1 MKKFMKFAV
10 MAAFALVTVYN
21 VHKVQTEV
29 VLSDTQLKNV
39 EALANNEWL
48 EGSTSCFKNV
58 TWGTVDGLAVWVT
71 WCEYHCMTGWA
82 THASNPSTCSPV

>member
-1 MKKFMKFAV
+1 MKKYLKFAV

-39 EALANNEWL
+39 EALASGEINPDCPNGCV
-48 EGSTSCFKNV
+48 EGEDGCTCFIYYINYSEAK
-58 TWGTVDGLAVWVT
+58 W
-71 WCEYHCMTGWA
+71 
-82 THASNPSTCSPV
+82 SPTE

>member
-39 EALANNEWL
+39 EALAVEENYTSPYSCVRGGIFCDLLLNGKEVFS
-48 EGSTSCFKNV
+48 STEFR
-58 TWGTVDGLAVWVT
+58 AV
-71 WCEYHCMTGWA
+71 Y
-82 THASNPSTCSPV
+82 

>member
-1 MKKFMKFAV
+1 MKKFLKFAV

-39 EALANNEWL
+39 
-48 EGSTSCFKNV
+48 K
-58 TWGTVDGLAVWVT
+58 
-71 WCEYHCMTGWA
+71 H
-82 THASNPSTCSPV
+82 

>member
-39 EALANNEWL
+39 EALAVEENYTSPYSCVRGGIFCNLFLNGKEVFS
-48 EGSTSCFKNV
+48 STEFR
-58 TWGTVDGLAVWVT
+58 AV
-71 WCEYHCMTGWA
+71 Y
-82 THASNPSTCSPV
+82 

>member
-1 MKKFMKFAV
+1 MKKHLKFAV

-39 EALANNEWL
+39 EAIATTEGPPFEIWAGAYLREVSTTCKICTLHNPEDRCNIHDQLPDCYGNN
-48 EGSTSCFKNV
+48 N
-58 TWGTVDGLAVWVT
+58 
-71 WCEYHCMTGWA
+71 
-82 THASNPSTCSPV
+82 

>member
-1 MKKFMKFAV
+1 MKKYLKFAV

-39 EALANNEWL
+39 EALAVEENYTSPYSCVRGGIFCNLFLNGKEVFS
-48 EGSTSCFKNV
+48 STEFR
-58 TWGTVDGLAVWVT
+58 AV
-71 WCEYHCMTGWA
+71 Y
-82 THASNPSTCSPV
+82 

>member
-39 EALANNEWL
+39 EALAVE
-48 EGSTSCFKNV
+48 ECGSIVGSRVLGFIHPIDKSRV
-58 TWGTVDGLAVWVT
+58 ALL
-71 WCEYHCMTGWA
+71 
-82 THASNPSTCSPV
+82 

>member
-1 MKKFMKFAV
+1 MKKYLKFAV

-39 EALANNEWL
+39 EAIATT
-48 EGSTSCFKNV
+48 EGPPFEI
-58 TWGTVDGLAVWVT
+58 WVGAFLHKIKPGCSICKT
-71 WCEYHCMTGWA
+71 RYPEDRCNIHDQLPDCYG
-82 THASNPSTCSPV
+82 SN

>member
-1 MKKFMKFAV
+1 

-39 EALANNEWL
+39 EALAVEENYTSPYSCVRGGIFCNLFLNGKEVFS
-48 EGSTSCFKNV
+48 STEFR
-58 TWGTVDGLAVWVT
+58 AV
-71 WCEYHCMTGWA
+71 Y
-82 THASNPSTCSPV
+82 

>member
-39 EALANNEWL
+39 EALAVEENYTSPYSCVRGGIFCNL
-48 EGSTSCFKNV
+48 FLILFLSPRSAKQFFAIGSKS
-58 TWGTVDGLAVWVT
+58 
-71 WCEYHCMTGWA
+71 
-82 THASNPSTCSPV
+82 